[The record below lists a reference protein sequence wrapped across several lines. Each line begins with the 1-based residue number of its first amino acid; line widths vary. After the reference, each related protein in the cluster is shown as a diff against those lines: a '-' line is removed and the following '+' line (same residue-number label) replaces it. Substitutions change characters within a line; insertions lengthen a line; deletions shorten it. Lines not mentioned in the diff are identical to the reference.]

1 MDLAQGQ
8 RINCAASV
16 KRKEYIFRLLNQARR
31 IRLVGFGRINQKEA
45 KDVFFAAGAG
55 VKTISI
61 IGGVEDETTILED
74 SPISRCAKVNSRP
87 PETWQNHFTNVR
99 CFRSDSRMPR

>member
-61 IGGVEDETTILED
+61 NGGVEDETTILED

-87 PETWQNHFTNVR
+87 PESGNIR
-99 CFRSDSRMPR
+99 RSWLCADP

>member
-1 MDLAQGQ
+1 MDLAHGQ

-31 IRLVGFGRINQKEA
+31 IHLGGFGRINQKEA

-61 IGGVEDETTILED
+61 IGGIETTILED
-74 SPISRCAKVNSRP
+74 NPISRCAKVNSRR